1 MSFHSGF
8 LSCRR
13 ILLMLKI
20 KGVMMAGG
28 VWGQEKRR
36 CSSDPIGGGGC
47 WGRAKLSE
55 HAGHFRSVYSVF
67 WNIPSVES
75 RCWWV
80 GISSECW
87 VLSRNSALTLI
98 VEWAL
103 MYWAG

>member
-80 GISSECW
+80 FP
-87 VLSRNSALTLI
+87 LSHTEYRREFLGLLENL
-98 VEWAL
+98 
-103 MYWAG
+103 